1 MLLYLNNLDE
11 WVSNGKG
18 AGCYNIQDEKQ
29 KVTKDEKVSQKHV
42 HMHSGLVAQ

>member
-18 AGCYNIQDEKQ
+18 AGCYNIQDEK
-29 KVTKDEKVSQKHV
+29 VTKDEKVSQKHV